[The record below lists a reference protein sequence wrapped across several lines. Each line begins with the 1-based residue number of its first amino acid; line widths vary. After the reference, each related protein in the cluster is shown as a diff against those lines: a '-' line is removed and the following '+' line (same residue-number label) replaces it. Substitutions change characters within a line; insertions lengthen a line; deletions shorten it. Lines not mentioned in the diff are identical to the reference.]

1 MEFVLY
7 PTYAARAKTKRAR
20 GEGVERVGG
29 SVREIGQIKTVT
41 KCIRQ
46 TAA

>member
-20 GEGVERVGG
+20 EEGW
-29 SVREIGQIKTVT
+29 REWE
-41 KCIRQ
+41 
-46 TAA
+46 AASEK

>member
-1 MEFVLY
+1 MY

-20 GEGVERVGG
+20 EEGVEGVERVGG

>member
-7 PTYAARAKTKRAR
+7 PTYAARAKAKRAR
-20 GEGVERVGG
+20 GEGVE
-29 SVREIGQIKTVT
+29 REIGQIKTVT